1 MWEMWQAAIVSA
13 VGTAA
18 IVVCGQAAL
27 NRRKKSEESKKIRYS
42 KIIIVLALTVM
53 TGMLAANIVLCWR
66 SGQQLDSSSVVAMS
80 GFWGT
85 EVFAS
90 AWIKVTETKNQTAN
104 QTIKKAQTETTPSGD
119 PYEP

>member
-27 NRRKKSEESKKIRYS
+27 NRRKKVRGKQKIRYS

-53 TGMLAANIVLCWR
+53 TGMLVANIVLCWR

-90 AWIKVTETKNQTAN
+90 AWIKVTETKNQT
-104 QTIKKAQTETTPSGD
+104 IKKAQTETTPSGE

>member
-1 MWEMWQAAIVSA
+1 MWQVALASS

-18 IVVCGQAAL
+18 TITLGQAFL
-27 NRRKKSEESKKIRYS
+27 NRKKAAASGESKKIRYS
-42 KIIIVLALTVM
+42 KVIILLALTIM
-53 TGMLAANIVLCWR
+53 TGMLVADIMLCWR
-66 SGQQLDSSSVVAMS
+66 AGQQLDSSSVVAMS

-90 AWIKVTETKNQTAN
+90 AWIKVTETKNQMTN
-104 QTIKKAQTETTPSGD
+104 QTIKKAQTETTPSGE

>member
-1 MWEMWQAAIVSA
+1 MWEMWQVAIASA

-18 IVVCGQAAL
+18 IVVCGQAVL

-42 KIIIVLALTVM
+42 KIIIVLALAVM
-53 TGMLAANIVLCWR
+53 TAMLAANIVLCWR

-85 EVFAS
+85 EVFVS
-90 AWIKVTETKNQTAN
+90 AWIKVTETKNPAASQPV
-104 QTIKKAQTETTPSGD
+104 KKPPTETTPSGE

>member
-1 MWEMWQAAIVSA
+1 MAGGNCVS
-13 VGTAA
+13 GR
-18 IVVCGQAAL
+18 
-27 NRRKKSEESKKIRYS
+27 NRSNSRLRTGGSEPQKKSEESKKIRYS

-90 AWIKVTETKNQTAN
+90 AWIKVTETKNQMTN
-104 QTIKKAQTETTPSGD
+104 QTIKKAQTETTPSGE